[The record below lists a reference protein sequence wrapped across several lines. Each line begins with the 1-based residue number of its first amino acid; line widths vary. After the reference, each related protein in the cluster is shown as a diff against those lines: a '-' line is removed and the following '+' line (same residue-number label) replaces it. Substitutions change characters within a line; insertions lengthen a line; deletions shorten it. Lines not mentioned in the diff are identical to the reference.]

1 MSRIGQSGFA
11 TRKCLPVEYRVRI
24 KQFLLSSSHF
34 YLKNL
39 KKVSNKMS
47 PYHILF
53 TTLAILLSIWTSV
66 DSVAVMSIDLGSEW
80 MKIGIVSPGVPM
92 EIVLNKESK
101 RKTPA
106 IVSYRDDVRTFG
118 EDAQTIAIRFP
129 KNSYAYLLD
138 LLAKDI
144 NSPIVKLYQK
154 RFPHYDIVEDPE
166 RHTVVFKHDGGDT
179 LYTPEELIAQLLH
192 RAREFAEISA
202 AQPIN
207 ECVLTVPGFFN
218 QAERKALLQAA
229 HLAGLKVLQLIN
241 DYTAVA
247 LNYGIFRRKDFNETS
262 QYVMFYDMGASKT
275 TATIVS
281 YQITKTKERGIV
293 ETHPQI
299 SILGV
304 GYDRTLGGLD
314 IQLRLRDYL
323 AAKFNEMK
331 KTPNDVF
338 ENPRAM
344 AKLFKEAGRLKN
356 VLSANIEHV
365 AQVEGLLDEH
375 DFRLQVNREELES
388 LCEDLFARVGA
399 PVEQALK
406 TAHLTM
412 DVISQV
418 VLVGAG
424 TRVPRIQDELHKVV
438 GMELSK
444 NLNTDEAATMGAVY
458 KAADLST
465 GFKVKKVIT
474 KDAVLFPIQVVFE
487 RLDNE
492 AAGGTPK
499 QVRRMLFGLM
509 NPYPQK
515 KIITFNRHT
524 SDFSFNVNYA
534 ELDYLPAA
542 EILNIGSQNLSQISL
557 EGVKDALEDNR
568 GENVESKGI
577 KTHFSMDES
586 GILSLA
592 GVDFVFEKTVA
603 ADEVPEESPL
613 SKLGNTISKLFT
625 SGNSAEEEPAKK
637 PVEEASE
644 KAAEGDEKTQ
654 NKTDDNTAANTSETK
669 NATSTESKDNKPKIV
684 TVKAP
689 LQNKETVLSIQQMT
703 QKQLD
708 TSADKLEALNEVD
721 RARTRRETAQNNL
734 ESFVIDALAK
744 LQTDE
749 FASAGTAEEI
759 DKIRTTCSQLS
770 DWLYEDGF
778 DADAT
783 TYEKKIG
790 ELKALT
796 KDLYS
801 RVFEH
806 RERPEARKAL
816 EQMLAGA
823 TSFLNSAKNLTKT
836 TNPEKD
842 VFTEIEIE
850 TLSKVI
856 RETTEWKDKS
866 TQEQN
871 KLKKYEPVTMTVKL
885 MSEKMALLDR
895 EVKYLVN
902 KLKIWRPKKT
912 EIPVKEEPATKQ
924 DNDTK
929 KKEETKLDD
938 EEEEVVMK
946 KPETN
951 EEAEKVE
958 EIPDEHDEENHNEL

>member
-1 MSRIGQSGFA
+1 
-11 TRKCLPVEYRVRI
+11 
-24 KQFLLSSSHF
+24 
-34 YLKNL
+34 
-39 KKVSNKMS
+39 MS
-47 PYHILF
+47 PYHILV
-53 TTLAILLSIWTSV
+53 TTLAILLSIWTPV

-138 LLAKDI
+138 LLGKDI
-144 NSPIVKLYQK
+144 HSPIVKLYQK

-166 RHTVVFKHDGGDT
+166 RHTVLFRHDGGDT
-179 LYTPEELIAQLLH
+179 LYSPEELIAQLLH

-281 YQITKTKERGIV
+281 YQITKTKDRGIV

-323 AAKFNEMK
+323 ATKFNEMK

-356 VLSANIEHV
+356 VLSANVEHV

-375 DFRLQVNREELES
+375 DFRLQVNREQLES

-465 GFKVKKVIT
+465 GFKVKKIIT

-487 RLDNE
+487 RLDGE
-492 AAGGTPK
+492 AGGIPK

-534 ELDYLPAA
+534 ELDYLPEA
-542 EILNIGSQNLSQISL
+542 EIMNIGSQNLSQISL
-557 EGVKDALEDNR
+557 EGVKETLEDNK
-568 GENVESKGI
+568 GENVDSKGI
-577 KTHFSMDES
+577 KAHFAMDES

-637 PVEEASE
+637 LEEEPSE
-644 KAAEGDEKTQ
+644 KPAEGEEKSQ
-654 NKTDDNTAANTSETK
+654 NKTDDSTTANASETK
-669 NATSTESKDNKPKIV
+669 NATATEPKDNKPKIV

-689 LQNKETVLSIQQMT
+689 LQSKEKVLSIQQMT

-734 ESFVIDALAK
+734 ESFVIDALSK

-749 FASAGTAEEI
+749 YSSAGTEEEI
-759 DKIRTTCSQLS
+759 EKIRTTCSQVS
-770 DWLYEDGF
+770 DWLYEEGF
-778 DADAT
+778 DADAE
-783 TYEKKIG
+783 TYEKKIA
-790 ELKALT
+790 EVKSLT
-796 KDLYS
+796 KELYS

-842 VFTEIEIE
+842 VFTEVEIE
-850 TLSKVI
+850 TLNKVI
-856 RETTEWKDKS
+856 KETTEWKDKA

-871 KLKKYEPVTMTVKL
+871 KLKKSEPVTMTVKL

-912 EIPVKEEPATKQ
+912 EIPVKEEPVKHE
-924 DNDTK
+924 NDTK
-929 KKEETKLDD
+929 KKEETKSD
-938 EEEEVVMK
+938 EEEVVMET
-946 KPETN
+946 PETN
-951 EEAEKVE
+951 EEPEKVE
-958 EIPDEHDEENHNEL
+958 EIPDEKVTDDEENHNEL